1 MTRRAAPVAAAL
13 VLSAWLGA
21 ALFFSIVVAPAAF
34 RTLNDVAAA
43 GALVRATLPAIF
55 DAGLVAGLVVLW
67 LGAGGAAGP
76 ARTIRIVCGA
86 GIAACCAACEFIVV
100 RRIDQLRLRLATP
113 IETLA
118 PSNPARVS
126 FDQLH
131 SLSVGLLGV
140 AMLLAVVA
148 IVLLLRSGLASA
160 VSPE

>member
-1 MTRRAAPVAAAL
+1 MTRRAAPVVAAL

-21 ALFFSIVVAPAAF
+21 ALFFSTVVAPAAF
-34 RTLNDVAAA
+34 RTLTDVAAA

-67 LGAGGAAGP
+67 LGAGGVAGP
-76 ARTIRIVCGA
+76 ARTLTIVCGA
-86 GIAACCAACEFIVV
+86 GIAACCAAAEFIVV

-118 PSNPARVS
+118 PTNPARVS

-140 AMLLAVVA
+140 AMLLAVLA
-148 IVLLLRSGLASA
+148 MVLLLRSGLAFA